1 VERVF
6 APSKWLKTGLLT
18 LWMLF
23 ALLPLYWTVVT
34 AFKLP
39 KAIYSGPFFI
49 PGVDFEI
56 SSLSWQT
63 LLGEERANFIK
74 GLLNSMI
81 FASASSFFAVLLG
94 AFAAYGLARY
104 RYHYGLFKNDDL
116 SFLIVSQRIMPPIV
130 SVLAFFVIFRTFKLL
145 DTHVG
150 MILVYTAFNLPL
162 ALYLLK
168 DFFSGIPRELEEAA
182 AVDGYGK
189 LDQIVRVVLPLTAPG
204 LAAAYMLSFFF
215 TWNEFL
221 FALMLTFD
229 NANTLPVIITS
240 WNTRMEP
247 KWWFL
252 SAVSIIAIIPPSIVA
267 VLLDRSFLERRFLRG
282 MR

>member
-1 VERVF
+1 MGTASSR
-6 APSKWLKTGLLT
+6 ARWTRTALLT
-18 LWMLF
+18 LWILF
-23 ALLPLYWTVVT
+23 ALLPMYWTVVT

-39 KAIYSGPFFI
+39 KAIYSGPSFI
-49 PGVDFEI
+49 PGVDFKI
-56 SSLSWQT
+56 STLSWQT
-63 LLGEERANFIK
+63 LLTEERANFIK
-74 GLLNSMI
+74 GILNSI
-81 FASASSFFAVLLG
+81 VLASVSSFLSVLFG

-104 RYHYGLFKNDDL
+104 KYDYKLFKNDDL
-116 SFLIVSQRIMPPIV
+116 GFLIVSQRIMPPIV
-130 SVLAFFVIFRTFKLL
+130 SVLALFIIFRTFGLL

-150 MILVYTAFNLPL
+150 MILAYTAFNLPL

-189 LDQIVRVVLPLTAPG
+189 LDQIIRVVLPLTAPG

-215 TWNEFL
+215 AWNEFL

-229 NANTLPVIITS
+229 TAMTLPVIITS

-267 VLLDRSFLERRFLRG
+267 VLLDRFFMERRFLRG
-282 MR
+282 TR